1 MKLLRYLLLAAV
13 FVAAPALAADLAI
26 TQKNQTFSE
35 ASITVHAGDTVRFM
49 NADTVT
55 HNITVNGAGDDDD
68 ADDLGLQ
75 KPGAAVSHK
84 FAAHGTFRV
93 VCSIHP
99 RMKMTVNV
107 Q

>member
-1 MKLLRYLLLAAV
+1 MKINNIAALSVLAIAL
-13 FVAAPALAADLAI
+13 PAYAADLSVS
-26 TQKNQTFSE
+26 QSNQTFSS
-35 ASITVHAGDTVRFM
+35 ATLNAHVGDKLTFQ
-49 NADTVT
+49 NNDTVT
-55 HNITVNGAGDDDD
+55 HNITVKSGDGD

-75 KPGAAVSHK
+75 KPGGAVHYK
-84 FAAHGTFRV
+84 FDAKGAYRV

>member
-1 MKLLRYLLLAAV
+1 MKISHLVALSVLA
-13 FVAAPALAADLAI
+13 VAMPALAADLSVS
-26 TQKNQTFSE
+26 QSNQTFSSPNL
-35 ASITVHAGDTVRFM
+35 AVHVGDKVVFH
-49 NADTVT
+49 NNDTVT
-55 HNITVNGAGDDDD
+55 HNITVKSGDGD

-75 KPGAAVSHK
+75 KPGVAVNYKFEAAG
-84 FAAHGTFRV
+84 AYRV